1 MWRTEAGGVIAWSD
15 RQQTL
20 LELNNSC
27 WSGVDGLASTAA
39 CGPARWWTPQ
49 RLLSVL
55 TLMAWGKGQT
65 LIDRFNLARQALG
78 KGGAK
83 TFQGMIKAFN
93 YTGPKLIH
101 DAIRELQKQV
111 QTVADKVCGWV
122 VFAVDGSRFDLC
134 RTQSH
139 AEAMGK
145 CSKAGSGP
153 QMGLTV
159 LWHMGAQLPW
169 DWRIGPGD
177 FSERAHLEEMID
189 SMPAGSL
196 CVTDP
201 GFSGYGVMTRIVQ
214 GGKHFLIR
222 LGSNTTLLKELG
234 HGVEVR
240 DTVYLWPSHAQQDKQ
255 PPLVARLIRLPL
267 AAKPQNR
274 RRGKRQR
281 QAPRRWMYLLTSV
294 LDQSL
299 LSDHSAGMIYRMRW
313 GIECCYRTL
322 KQTMDARKLRS
333 RIPDNATLEINGLIM
348 GLVMLG
354 LLTQKA
360 ILAGGGNARRW
371 SPAQA
376 LRIVQHGLRRPKAIR
391 LWNRFLAKAL
401 IDDYRRKH
409 KTRVEWARKKR
420 HDPVPSPPKRV
431 KANKSQCE
439 LAQSIWSSL

>member
-1 MWRTEAGGVIAWSD
+1 MSD

-27 WSGVDGLASTAA
+27 WSGVGDFASTAA

-55 TLMAWGKGQT
+55 TLMAWGKGQALT
-65 LIDRFNLARQALG
+65 DRFKLARQALG
-78 KGGAK
+78 KKGAK
-83 TFQGMIKAFN
+83 TFQGMIKAFD
-93 YTGPKLIH
+93 YTGPKLIQE
-101 DAIRELQKQV
+101 AIGELQKQV
-111 QTVADKVCGWV
+111 ATVADKVCGWV
-122 VFAVDGSRFDLC
+122 VFAVDGSRFELC

-139 AEAMGK
+139 IEAMGQ

-153 QMGLTV
+153 QMGVTV

-169 DWRIGPGD
+169 DWRIGRGD

-189 SMPAGSL
+189 SMPADSL
-196 CVTDP
+196 CVADP
-201 GFSGYGVMTRIVQ
+201 GLVGYGVMTRIVKS
-214 GGKHFLIR
+214 GRHFLIR

-234 HGVEVR
+234 HGMEVR
-240 DTVYLWPSHAQQDKQ
+240 DTVFLWPSHAQKDKQ
-255 PPLVARLIRLPL
+255 PPLVARLIGLPL
-267 AAKPQNR
+267 KAKPQNR
-274 RRGKRQR
+274 RKGKRR
-281 QAPRRWMYLLTSV
+281 RSTPRRMYLLTSV
-294 LDQSL
+294 LEPSL
-299 LSDHSAGMIYRMRW
+299 LSDRSAGLIYRMRW

-322 KQTMDARKLRS
+322 KQTMEARKLRS
-333 RIPDNATLEINGLIM
+333 HIPKNATLEINGLLM

-354 LLTQKA
+354 LLTQRA
-360 ILAGGGNARRW
+360 ILARGGNARRW

-376 LRIVQHGLRRPKAIR
+376 LRIVQHGLRKPRTVR
-391 LWNRFLAKAL
+391 RWNRYLAKAL
-401 IDDYRRKH
+401 IDDYHRKR

-431 KANKSQCE
+431 KANKSQRE